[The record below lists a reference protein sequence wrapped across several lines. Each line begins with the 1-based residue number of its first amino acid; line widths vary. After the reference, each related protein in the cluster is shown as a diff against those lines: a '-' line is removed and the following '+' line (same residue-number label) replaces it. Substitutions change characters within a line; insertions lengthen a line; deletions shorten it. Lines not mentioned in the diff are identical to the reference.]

1 MLNDIHKK
9 DPFNRYQ
16 KVFMVQWCDVSKN
29 KGTTDIE
36 IVQYLLVNLNYFSY
50 IGIESKGEGQT
61 LRYLRN
67 SLPTL

>member
-1 MLNDIHKK
+1 
-9 DPFNRYQ
+9 
-16 KVFMVQWCDVSKN
+16 MVQWCDVSKN